1 MNVTKN
7 YLETKILTAS
17 PEQLIVIMYEEA
29 IKALLI
35 AGKAIEQSDDKKANE
50 QIYRAQLIIGE
61 LMASLNFNCEELS
74 NNLLAI
80 YANVFKQIAKAS
92 INKDIELIDSIIK
105 LLTSLSGAWREA
117 AKKFAIDTQ
126 YSNKALTY

>member
-1 MNVTKN
+1 MNATKN
-7 YLETKILTAS
+7 YLEAKILTAS

-35 AGKAIEQSDDKKANE
+35 ASKAIEQKDTNKANE
-50 QIYRAQLIIGE
+50 QIYKAQLIISE
-61 LMASLNFNCEELS
+61 LMASLNFNCRELS
-74 NNLLAI
+74 DNLLAI
-80 YANVFKQIAKAS
+80 YTSVFKQIAKAN
-92 INKDIELIDSIIK
+92 INKDVKLIDNIIK

-126 YSNKALTY
+126 ASNRALTY